1 MRPGVVPVL
10 QGLLIAAAGI
20 VPFTVAA
27 SLNQRIRPDMP
38 WAALVTLAWLLLLIG
53 WLNGVGWPHRTA
65 DERRRRLRLWP
76 PVRNE
81 SVATGSLPVPAI
93 LLALALL
100 YLLWI
105 ALGRTS
111 TLPDLAAYPTT
122 SYRWSMF
129 LMGGIVSGVVE
140 EAAYRGYM
148 QTGLERVVPGQAIL
162 ITSVAFTLSHIT
174 DGLGALLLLGP
185 GLFAASMLYGAL
197 ARRLG
202 TILPG
207 IAIHVA
213 GDLAYTFFG
222 VLRGDTSLLFVP

>member
-1 MRPGVVPVL
+1 VVE
-10 QGLLIAAAGI
+10 GLLIAAAGI

-27 SLNQRIRPDMP
+27 SLNQRIRPDLP
-38 WAALVTLAWLLLLIG
+38 WAALMTLAWLLFLIG
-53 WLNGVGWPHRTA
+53 WLNGVGWPRGTA
-65 DERRRRLRLWP
+65 NERRRRLRLWP
-76 PVRNE
+76 PVLNKSKE
-81 SVATGSLPVPAI
+81 VTGSLPVPAI

-105 ALGRTS
+105 ALGRAS

-140 EAAYRGYM
+140 EAAYRGYT

-162 ITSVAFTLSHIT
+162 ITSVVFTLSHIT
-174 DGLGALLLLGP
+174 DGIGALLLLGP

-207 IAIHVA
+207 MAIHAA

-222 VLRGDTSLLFVP
+222 VLGGDASLLFVP